1 MTMTPSLDDACACS
15 DFSSSRRRFLA
26 GLGAVTGS
34 AVVSGLVGDAFQQV
48 AFGATTANPNVIVVL
63 SLRGGADG
71 LSMVVPHADPG
82 YAGNRDRTAIP
93 ESTLLARD
101 SGFGL
106 HPSFAPLLP
115 MWQNQTFAAVNAV
128 GMPTPNRSHFSAME
142 KVEDADPGS
151 AERRG
156 WINRMVG
163 LQGGTSPV
171 QAVQMGGSLIPT
183 SMYGSAPV
191 MGLRELPDLLLT
203 GDPREEQTH
212 RESLNTVWGGVS
224 GSLGQ
229 GARGALEVTRDLR
242 SLGGTVPTPANGARY
257 PAGDL
262 GDALK
267 STATMIR
274 AQVGARVVTID
285 YGSWDMHANLGTV
298 TWGPMQSMIRELAG
312 GLAAFFTDLGGLGA
326 NVTVVTMSEFGR
338 RVQENGAMGL
348 DHGYGNCMLLL
359 GAGVR
364 GGQYHGAW
372 PGLGDRLVDGDLAVT
387 RDNRSVISEVLAS
400 RVPEVSIPSVFPDF
414 TPEAIGAM
422 RA

>member
-1 MTMTPSLDDACACS
+1 MTMTSSLNDACACS
-15 DFSSSRRRFLA
+15 DFHTSRRRFLA

-34 AVVSGLVGDAFQQV
+34 ALLGGLVGDAFRQV

-71 LSMVVPHADPG
+71 LSMVVPHSDPG
-82 YAGNRDRTAIP
+82 YSLNRRKTAIP
-93 ESTLLARD
+93 VSTLLARD
-101 SGFGL
+101 TGFGL
-106 HPSFAPLLP
+106 HPGFAPLLP
-115 MWQNQTFAAVNAV
+115 MWEDRTFAAVNAV

-183 SMYGSAPV
+183 SLYGSAPV

-203 GDPREEQTH
+203 GDPREEQTR

-242 SLGGTVPTPANGARY
+242 SLGNTVPTPANGALY

-262 GDALK
+262 GDALM

-274 AQVGARVVTID
+274 ARVGARVVTID
-285 YGSWDMHANLGTV
+285 YGSWDMHANLGT
-298 TWGPMQSMIRELAG
+298 TSWGPMQSMIGELAG
-312 GLAAFFTDLGGLGA
+312 ALAAFFTDLGALGA

-359 GAGVR
+359 GAGVA
-364 GGQYHGAW
+364 GGQYHGSW
-372 PGLGDRLVDGDLAVT
+372 PGLGATLVDGDLAVT
-387 RDNRSVISEVLAS
+387 KDHRSVITEVLGS
-400 RVPEVSIPSVFPDF
+400 RVPEVSIPSVFPGF
-414 TPEAIGAM
+414 KPEAIGTMKA
-422 RA
+422 